1 MLRDA
6 FAHIENGRY
15 REAEHSC
22 RQLLAAD
29 ASDLAASTLLA
40 LSLQAQQRLDEAIPL
55 FEQLAA
61 APDAGFEAFNNLGN
75 ALRDAGRNE
84 AAEQALLGALQRGG
98 EQAGLLLNLG
108 LNALDLGDAASAL
121 RWLERALLQAPQDAE
136 IRTYAAAAAFENG
149 ELGRARALLARELSW
164 QDVDVGV
171 MAEAAW
177 LLFRL
182 DATDTAEALL
192 GAALERDPRHPRVLL
207 RLAAVHERCNR
218 LDQAR
223 SIMATLTV
231 RDDSSPAFAEDLALL
246 QAALASRGRDTRTAR
261 TLHEQLLRNG
271 GASLHNANVYFSLA
285 RACDR
290 DGDPAGAIQA
300 LERAHAMRCTQ
311 LRQRAPRLFTETP
324 LANSHLRV
332 DALQAAQWTPA
343 PDGRDADPDTA
354 ASPIFVVGFPRSGTT
369 LLETML
375 DAHPELA
382 CMDERAYLQD
392 LVDYVQESGLRYPQD
407 LGRLTASQ
415 CSAMRAIYRERVS
428 RHVAWNGTTRL
439 VDKNPLNLL
448 KLPLIRR
455 LWPRARIVLALR
467 HPADVVLSN
476 YMQNFRSPVFV
487 ALCETLQSTAQGY
500 AAAMDFWLDQQAL
513 LGGDVYVSRYEDLVA
528 DLPARARA
536 LTDFLGLSWDP
547 ALLRPDAH
555 ARERGYIST
564 PSYAQ
569 VTEPVNARAV
579 GRWQA
584 YAHWILPLRP
594 LLDPYAERWGYAW

>member
-15 REAEHSC
+15 REAEQTC
-22 RQLLAAD
+22 LRVLAGD
-29 ASDLAASTLLA
+29 AGDTAASTLLA
-40 LSLQAQQRLDEAIPL
+40 LSLHAQQRLDEAIVL
-55 FEQLAA
+55 FERLAA

-75 ALRDAGRNE
+75 ALRDAGCNE
-84 AAEQALLGALQRGG
+84 AADRALREALQRSG
-98 EQAGLLLNLG
+98 EHAGVLLNLG
-108 LNALDLGDAASAL
+108 LNALDLGDAPGAS
-121 RWLERALLQAPQDAE
+121 RWLERALLQAPHDAE

-149 ELGRARALLARELSW
+149 ELGKARTLLARELPW
-164 QDVDVGV
+164 RDVDVGV

-182 DATDTAEALL
+182 DATEAADTLLARAL
-192 GAALERDPRHPRVLL
+192 ARDPRHPRALL
-207 RLAAVHERCNR
+207 RLAAIHERCNR
-218 LDQAR
+218 LDEAR
-223 SIMATLTV
+223 AIAATLAAH
-231 RDDSSPAFAEDLALL
+231 DDSAPAFVEDLALL
-246 QAALASRGRDTRTAR
+246 QAALASRGSDTRTAR
-261 TLHEQLLRNG
+261 ALHEELLRNG

-290 DGDPAGAIQA
+290 DGDPAGAMQA
-300 LERAHAMRCTQ
+300 LERAHAARCTQ
-311 LRQRAPRLFTETP
+311 LRARAPRLFADTP
-324 LANSHLRV
+324 LANTRRRV
-332 DALQAAQWTPA
+332 DAQTAAWA
-343 PDGRDADPDTA
+343 PDPNAPGAA

-392 LVDYVQESGLRYPQD
+392 LVDYLHEGGLRYPRD
-407 LGRLTASQ
+407 LGHLTPTQ
-415 CSAMRAIYRERVS
+415 CAAMRAIYRERVS
-428 RHVAWNGTTRL
+428 RHVAWSGPTRL

-455 LWPRARIVLALR
+455 LWPHARIVLALR

-487 ALCETLQSTAQGY
+487 ALCETLRSTAQGY
-500 AAAMDFWLDQQAL
+500 AATMDFWLDQHAL
-513 LGGDVYVSRYEDLVA
+513 LGGDVFVSRYEDLVA

-536 LTDFLGLSWDP
+536 LTDFLGLGWDD
-547 ALLRPDAH
+547 ALLRPDTR

-569 VTEPVNARAV
+569 VSEPVNTRAV

-584 YAHWILPLRP
+584 YAPWLTPLQP
-594 LLDPYAERWGYAW
+594 LLAPYVERWNYAW

>member
-15 REAEHSC
+15 REAEQAC
-22 RQLLAAD
+22 LQLLAARAED
-29 ASDLAASTLLA
+29 TAASTLLA

-84 AAEQALLGALQRGG
+84 AAERAFRSALQRSG
-98 EQAGLLLNLG
+98 EHAGVLLNLG
-108 LNALDLGDAASAL
+108 LNALDLGDARAAL
-121 RWLERALLQAPQDAE
+121 HWLERALLQAPQDAE

-149 ELGRARALLARELSW
+149 ELGKARALLSRELHW
-164 QDVDVGV
+164 RDVDVGV

-177 LLFRL
+177 LQFRL
-182 DATDTAEALL
+182 DATAVAQDLLARAL
-192 GAALERDPRHPRVLL
+192 ARDPGHPRALL
-207 RLAAVHERCNR
+207 RLAAIHERCNR
-218 LDQAR
+218 LDEAQAIAQR
-223 SIMATLTV
+223 LSTNG
-231 RDDSSPAFAEDLALL
+231 DSSPAFAEDLALL
-246 QAALASRGRDTRTAR
+246 QAALASRGSDTRTAR
-261 TLHEQLLRNG
+261 ALHEALLSSGSTTLHD
-271 GASLHNANVYFSLA
+271 ANVYFSLA

-290 DGDPAGAIQA
+290 DGDPAGAMQA
-300 LERAHAMRCTQ
+300 LERAHAARCAR
-311 LRQRAPRLFTETP
+311 LRLRAPRLFAEVP
-324 LANSHLRV
+324 LSSTRQRV
-332 DALQAAQWTPA
+332 DANSAAWETDPAA
-343 PDGRDADPDTA
+343 PDAA
-354 ASPIFVVGFPRSGTT
+354 ASPVFVVGFPRSGTT

-375 DAHPELA
+375 DAHPGLG

-392 LVDYVQESGLRYPQD
+392 LVDYMHSSGLRYPQD
-407 LGRLTASQ
+407 LAHLTPGQ
-415 CSAMRAIYRERVS
+415 CAAMRAIYRERVS
-428 RHVAWNGTTRL
+428 RHVAWNGSVRL

-455 LWPRARIVLALR
+455 LWPQARIVLALR

-487 ALCETLQSTAQGY
+487 ALCETLQSTARGY
-500 AAAMDFWLDQQAL
+500 AAAMDFWLDQYAL
-513 LGGDVYVSRYEDLVA
+513 LGGDVFETRYEDLVA

-536 LTDFLGLSWDP
+536 LIDFIGVPWDD
-547 ALLRPDAH
+547 AVLRPHVH

-569 VTEPVNARAV
+569 VAEPVNARAV
-579 GRWQA
+579 GRWHA
-584 YAHWILPLRP
+584 YAPWMTPMQP
-594 LLDPYAERWGYAW
+594 LLAPYVDHWGYGW